1 MAPSDAR
8 KTLRRTP
15 SDRPVR
21 DPPGPLRRDA
31 RPPPRRTRHRPPPA
45 RPPAGCP
52 SIRRT
57 CSIARARHADRQRN
71 EPLAARYPARAHP
84 TQSPTGLRA
93 PPGPAPGCG
102 TRAATPPAAR
112 ERRPRFGVLQVVPPL
127 DPLVQQGPRLPGSDR
142 RGIESLCAGRRD
154 KHRKNRGNGL
164 QGTPFR
170 CPGHR
175 LTFRARNRPETEAMV
190 NGGRT
195 TRKVPFPRLPCTVG
209 FSGIG
214 FRGRIPGAVRSP
226 PRPSLPL
233 SRPALPIRAA
243 AWLRRCKTLRHP
255 NRSEWVPVRV
265 NTRAS
270 SSTCQT
276 NSQSGSI
283 RHSQERAHSPDSRCA
298 RWRGSSGSP
307 ANSRSTTAHNL
318 SRPLPRRRQRRRS
331 LSNRLVT
338 SSRMPQRWAAFI
350 ASRVSYSVRSS
361 RS

>member
-1 MAPSDAR
+1 MPIPSHRHTADYATDLSQRPQHNPPANNEEPEPAYNAPLAQPIPLRHRNEKTNLQDR
-8 KTLRRTP
+8 KPQPHQKRPQKTL
-15 SDRPVR
+15 
-21 DPPGPLRRDA
+21 G
-31 RPPPRRTRHRPPPA
+31 
-45 RPPAGCP
+45 
-52 SIRRT
+52 
-57 CSIARARHADRQRN
+57 
-71 EPLAARYPARAHP
+71 EK
-84 TQSPTGLRA
+84 
-93 PPGPAPGCG
+93 CG
-102 TRAATPPAAR
+102 
-112 ERRPRFGVLQVVPPL
+112 
-127 DPLVQQGPRLPGSDR
+127 
-142 RGIESLCAGRRD
+142 
-154 KHRKNRGNGL
+154 
-164 QGTPFR
+164 
-170 CPGHR
+170 
-175 LTFRARNRPETEAMV
+175 LTFRARTRPETEAMV

-195 TRKVPFPRLPCTVG
+195 TRKMPFPRLPCTVG
-209 FSGIG
+209 ISGIG